1 MHSPSGTR
9 PKKRLACDRC
19 HARKLRCSSDLDG
32 CTRCLGD
39 DLVCTYSP
47 ALKVGRPSKASMAGR
62 EILQQTQSVSDTA
75 FYGISDGDAVTADS
89 GISMPPS
96 PPQLGD
102 SCIAGK
108 SPSSANLVCIAVNLV
123 SDHTALFS
131 SFDFGNTLDNF
142 NTTHPFL
149 DMPMD
154 EDLWPLATSPPV
166 SSNDPNIDPR
176 LCPTNET
183 TNASSPLDR
192 LSSLQQE
199 LLRTKLPPAHAR
211 GVGTKLRPAKYTE
224 AAMRPIQET
233 LGAVTELLQQCVKG
247 NADATDPAYITRD
260 PQRGIVIY
268 IVSGLH
274 AVRLAG
280 VPRCRPEDRSAVE
293 IDIAGD
299 CGGLSIEASVS
310 HSEDVS
316 VQVHAFGNLGI
327 ADCMSS
333 STMAEPSEDRTGTGW
348 QLPIQGSGE
357 CRALPRT
364 VLSDDRQFIL
374 AGLARGPEYHGA
386 IELGCRIRSSIDPG
400 SGQIW
405 ATSPTNEVAD
415 VDKYVESSEA
425 AFQSYRHMNPR
436 QRAKILLKWH
446 DLITNARQDIAKIVV
461 FETGKPMAEALGEVD
476 YALGFAWWF
485 AGEAERI
492 RGSVA
497 QPSIS
502 NRRTFVIKQPI
513 GVCVALVPWNFPV
526 AMIIRKVSA
535 ALAAGCT
542 MIVKPSPET
551 PFSVMA
557 LADLAL
563 RAGLPAGVL
572 NVISTDNSNTPSVSE
587 TLCKHPLVRKVTFTG
602 STSVGSIV
610 ARHCSEGL
618 KKVTM
623 ELGGNCPFI
632 IFDDGDLEGAVAAL
646 MILKWRTAGQAC
658 THANRVYVQ
667 SGVYDKFAQMMLEAT
682 SKLRVGHGADSGSTM
697 GPLTTSR
704 GVDKVKKHVEDAVS
718 KGGKVLCGGKQP
730 QNLKGYFFEPT
741 IISGM
746 TSDML
751 TTQEEI
757 FGPILGLYKFETEE
771 EVVEKANDTSMGL
784 ASYFFTKD
792 VSRTWRLLESLEAGM
807 IGMNTGNASCAES
820 PFGGIKMSGYGKEA
834 GKDVAIEEYLIQ
846 KTGTLTVD
854 DGPKL

>member
-19 HARKLRCSSDLDG
+19 HARKLRCSGDLDG

-39 DLVCTYSP
+39 DLVCVYSP

-62 EILQQTQSVSDTA
+62 EMQQTQSIPNPA
-75 FYGISDGDAVTADS
+75 FHGISDRDALTADS

-102 SCIAGK
+102 SCI
-108 SPSSANLVCIAVNLV
+108 P
-123 SDHTALFS
+123 DHTALFN
-131 SFDFGNTLDNF
+131 SFDFTNTFDNF
-142 NTTHPFL
+142 NATHPFL

-154 EDLWPLATSPPV
+154 EELWPLATSTPV

-176 LCPTNET
+176 LCVTNET
-183 TNASSPLDR
+183 ANASSRLER

-199 LLRTKLPPAHAR
+199 LLRTKLPPVHAR
-211 GVGTKLRPAKYTE
+211 GVGTQPRPAKYTE
-224 AAMRPIQET
+224 AAMRPVQET
-233 LGAVTELLQQCVKG
+233 LGVVTELLHQCVKSNG
-247 NADATDPAYITRD
+247 DATDP
-260 PQRGIVIY
+260 VC
-268 IVSGLH
+268 S
-274 AVRLAG
+274 
-280 VPRCRPEDRSAVE
+280 
-293 IDIAGD
+293 
-299 CGGLSIEASVS
+299 
-310 HSEDVS
+310 
-316 VQVHAFGNLGI
+316 N
-327 ADCMSS
+327 
-333 STMAEPSEDRTGTGW
+333 W
-348 QLPIQGSGE
+348 Q
-357 CRALPRT
+357 T
-364 VLSDDRQFIL
+364 VLHLVLTPLSLLLSTYDQILQEIRNALDDPSLLHEESLLNGQWVQSQSGKRFDV
-374 AGLARGPEYHGA
+374 E
-386 IELGCRIRSSIDPG
+386 DPG
-400 SGQIW
+400 SRQIW
-405 ATSPTNEVAD
+405 ATSPTNEVSD
-415 VDKYVESSEA
+415 VDKYVQSSDA

-446 DLITNARQDIAKIVV
+446 ELITNARQDIAKIVV

-497 QPSIS
+497 QPSVS
-502 NRRTFVIKQPI
+502 DRRTFVIKQPI

-563 RAGLPAGVL
+563 RAGLPPGVL
-572 NVISTDNSNTPSVSE
+572 NVISTDNANTPSVSE

-602 STSVGSIV
+602 STAVGSIV

-632 IFDDGDLEGAVAAL
+632 IFDDGNLEQAVAAL

-667 SGVYDKFAQMMLEAT
+667 SGVHDKFAQMMVEAT
-682 SKLRVGHGADSGSTM
+682 SKLCVGHGAESSSTM

-704 GVDKVKKHVEDAVS
+704 GVDKVKKHVQDAVS
-718 KGGKVLCGGKQP
+718 KGGKILCGGKQP
-730 QNLKGYFFEPT
+730 ENLNGYFFEPT

-771 EVVEKANDTSMGL
+771 EVVKKANDTSMGL
-784 ASYFFTKD
+784 ASYFFTRD

-846 KTGTLTVD
+846 KTGTLTLE

>member
-62 EILQQTQSVSDTA
+62 EIQQPQSVSDAA

-102 SCIAGK
+102 SCIT
-108 SPSSANLVCIAVNLV
+108 
-123 SDHTALFS
+123 DHTALFS
-131 SFDFGNTLDNF
+131 SFDFTNTLDNF
-142 NTTHPFL
+142 NATNPFL

-176 LCPTNET
+176 LCLTNKT

-199 LLRTKLPPAHAR
+199 LLRTKLPPAHTR
-211 GVGTKLRPAKYTE
+211 GVGTKPRPAKYTE
-224 AAMRPIQET
+224 AAMRPVQET
-233 LGAVTELLQQCVKG
+233 LGAVTELLQQ
-247 NADATDPAYITRD
+247 YITRH

-293 IDIAGD
+293 INLAGD
-299 CGGLSIEASVS
+299 CGGLPIETSVS
-310 HSEDVS
+310 HIEDVS
-316 VQVHAFGNLGI
+316 VQLEDKSIMELLNSVVISGPPQAVTGGCTL
-327 ADCMSS
+327 DDSS
-333 STMAEPSEDRTGTGW
+333 LLHEESLLNGQWVQA
-348 QLPIQGSGE
+348 QSGKRFDVE
-357 CRALPRT
+357 
-364 VLSDDRQFIL
+364 
-374 AGLARGPEYHGA
+374 
-386 IELGCRIRSSIDPG
+386 DPG

-405 ATSPTNEVAD
+405 ATSPTNQICD

-425 AFQSYRHMNPR
+425 AFQSYRHINPR

-446 DLITNARQDIAKIVV
+446 ELITNARQDIAKIVV

-492 RGSVA
+492 RGSIA

-502 NRRTFVIKQPI
+502 DRRTFVIKQPI

-535 ALAAGCT
+535 ALAAGCS

-563 RAGLPAGVL
+563 RAGLPPGVL
-572 NVISTDNSNTPSVSE
+572 NVISTDNANTPPVSE

-610 ARHCSEGL
+610 ARHCSHGL

-632 IFDDGDLEGAVAAL
+632 IFDDGNLEQAVAAL

-667 SGVYDKFAQMMLEAT
+667 SGVYERFGQMMVEAT
-682 SKLRVGHGADSGSTM
+682 SKLRVGHGADSSSTM
-697 GPLTTSR
+697 GPLTTAR
-704 GVDKVKKHVEDAVS
+704 GVDKVNKHVQDAVS
-718 KGGKVLCGGKQP
+718 KGGKILCGGKRP
-730 QNLKGYFFEPT
+730 ENLNGYFFEPT

-771 EVVEKANDTSMGL
+771 EVVKKANDTSMGL
-784 ASYFFTKD
+784 ASYFFTRD

-834 GKDVAIEEYLIQ
+834 GKDVAIEEYLVQ
-846 KTGTLTVD
+846 KTGTLTVE

>member
-1 MHSPSGTR
+1 MQFYAIASVF
-9 PKKRLACDRC
+9 LA
-19 HARKLRCSSDLDG
+19 G
-32 CTRCLGD
+32 
-39 DLVCTYSP
+39 
-47 ALKVGRPSKASMAGR
+47 
-62 EILQQTQSVSDTA
+62 TA
-75 FYGISDGDAVTADS
+75 FAA
-89 GISMPPS
+89 P
-96 PPQLGD
+96 
-102 SCIAGK
+102 
-108 SPSSANLVCIAVNLV
+108 
-123 SDHTALFS
+123 
-131 SFDFGNTLDNF
+131 
-142 NTTHPFL
+142 
-149 DMPMD
+149 
-154 EDLWPLATSPPV
+154 ATSP
-166 SSNDPNIDPR
+166 NGYDA
-176 LCPTNET
+176 CP
-183 TNASSPLDR
+183 D
-192 LSSLQQE
+192 
-199 LLRTKLPPAHAR
+199 
-211 GVGTKLRPAKYTE
+211 
-224 AAMRPIQET
+224 
-233 LGAVTELLQQCVKG
+233 
-247 NADATDPAYITRD
+247 
-260 PQRGIVIY
+260 
-268 IVSGLH
+268 
-274 AVRLAG
+274 
-280 VPRCRPEDRSAVE
+280 
-293 IDIAGD
+293 
-299 CGGLSIEASVS
+299 GGLI
-310 HSEDVS
+310 
-316 VQVHAFGNLGI
+316 
-327 ADCMSS
+327 
-333 STMAEPSEDRTGTGW
+333 GTPQCCSLDLVGV
-348 QLPIQGSGE
+348 LSGE
-357 CRALPRT
+357 CSSPSKTPNSAKEFQEICAASGQKARCCFLSE
-364 VLSDDRQFIL
+364 VLDDPSLLHEESLLNGQWVQAQSGKRFDV
-374 AGLARGPEYHGA
+374 E
-386 IELGCRIRSSIDPG
+386 DPG

-405 ATSPTNEVAD
+405 ATSPANDVAD

-446 DLITNARQDIAKIVV
+446 ELITNARQDIAKIVV

-572 NVISTDNSNTPSVSE
+572 NVISTDNANTPSVSE

-610 ARHCSEGL
+610 ARHCSHGL

-704 GVDKVKKHVEDAVS
+704 GVDKVRKHVEDAVS
-718 KGGKVLCGGKQP
+718 KGGKILCGGKQP
-730 QNLKGYFFEPT
+730 ENLNGYFFEPT

-757 FGPILGLYKFETEE
+757 FGPILGLYKFETED
-771 EVVEKANDTSMGL
+771 EVVKKANDTSMGL

-846 KTGTLTVD
+846 KTGTLTVN